1 MKILIVLLLPLFVG
15 AAVPVVDGVKLAKK
29 DKIKDVQIYAAEKDG
44 DRVYYA
50 SYETTIEG
58 DFDKAV
64 HFVVNF
70 PSRCNNSYRKERKFL
85 AKDVECVYHN
95 ENMIESQIERKL
107 KVLYEDQGNVI
118 DRFVLKRRI
127 WNKGLHT
134 YNDLVMV
141 KELPKQGKQ
150 EKVIEVSY
158 RLLNDEEAA
167 ELIDN
172 PLPFDN
178 AFYYTIGTY
187 RLIKLPE
194 NKIQIQYSYQTKTN
208 HWFLTSSMI
217 QGSVHSSLASGA
229 RYAVDGISGAINR
242 GSSK

>member
-1 MKILIVLLLPLFVG
+1 
-15 AAVPVVDGVKLAKK
+15 
-29 DKIKDVQIYAAEKDG
+29 
-44 DRVYYA
+44 
-50 SYETTIEG
+50 
-58 DFDKAV
+58 
-64 HFVVNF
+64 FVVNF

-85 AKDVECVYHN
+85 AKDAECVYHN
-95 ENMIESQIERKL
+95 ENMIESQIVRDL
-107 KVLYEDQGNVI
+107 KIKEKGENEI

-134 YNDLVMV
+134 YNDLVTV
-141 KELPKQGKQ
+141 TELPKEGNQ

-158 RLLNDEEAA
+158 KLLSDEESAK
-167 ELIDN
+167 LIDN

-187 RLIKLPE
+187 RLIKLPNNRIE
-194 NKIQIQYSYQTKTN
+194 IKYSYQTKTN

-242 GSSK
+242 GSSN

>member
-1 MKILIVLLLPLFVG
+1 MKLLIVLLFPFLVG
-15 AAVPVVDGVKLAKK
+15 AAVPVVDGVKLAEQ

-44 DRVYYA
+44 NRIYFA
-50 SYETTIEG
+50 SYETVIDG
-58 DFDKAV
+58 DFDQAL

-85 AKDVECVYHN
+85 AKDAECVYHN
-95 ENMIESQIERKL
+95 ENMIESQIVREL
-107 KVLYEDQGNVI
+107 KIKDKGENEI

-134 YNDLVMV
+134 YNDLVTV
-141 KELPKQGKQ
+141 KEIKPEDKQQ
-150 EKVIEVSY
+150 RVVEVSY
-158 RLLNDEEAA
+158 RLLNDDESAK
-167 ELIDN
+167 LIDN

-178 AFYYTIGTY
+178 AFHYTIGTY
-187 RLIKLPE
+187 RLIKLPQ
-194 NKIQIQYSYQTKTN
+194 NKIQIQYSYETKTN
-208 HWFLTSSMI
+208 HWFLTSGMI

-242 GSSK
+242 GSN